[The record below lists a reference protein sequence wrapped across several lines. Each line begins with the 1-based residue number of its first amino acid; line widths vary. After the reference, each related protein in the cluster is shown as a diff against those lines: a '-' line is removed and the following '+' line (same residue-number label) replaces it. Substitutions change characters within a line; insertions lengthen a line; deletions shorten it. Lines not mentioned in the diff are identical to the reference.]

1 MSLGMCRQIAFRPDI
16 SKCLRD
22 ASRRPAPDT
31 IHAEATESL
40 QPDSQTAYVSYPG
53 LLLHWI
59 SVATHTGGT
68 TSCPTQCG
76 TGLLPSVG
84 PGPFDRRR
92 KRWLSPCCA
101 SSRDGPSPRVLRRR
115 QSRYGSRGDPTSHN
129 VVHLQA
135 RI

>member
-53 LLLHWI
+53 LLLHCDIRCNAHGRHDFMSHTMWDWPVALCW
-59 SVATHTGGT
+59 SGPFRSAAQKVAVVRPPATGRRRGCSGGGRVATG
-68 TSCPTQCG
+68 
-76 TGLLPSVG
+76 
-84 PGPFDRRR
+84 R
-92 KRWLSPCCA
+92 
-101 SSRDGPSPRVLRRR
+101 
-115 QSRYGSRGDPTSHN
+115 
-129 VVHLQA
+129 
-135 RI
+135 

>member
-53 LLLHWI
+53 LLLHCDIRCNAHGRHDFMSHTMWDWP
-59 SVATHTGGT
+59 VAGCW
-68 TSCPTQCG
+68 S
-76 TGLLPSVG
+76 
-84 PGPFDRRR
+84 GPFRSAAQKVAVPVLCVLPRRAVAAGAQEAAES
-92 KRWLSPCCA
+92 L
-101 SSRDGPSPRVLRRR
+101 RV
-115 QSRYGSRGDPTSHN
+115 
-129 VVHLQA
+129 A
-135 RI
+135 R